1 MLVRSSLFWAWIQG
15 YSLWKKSP
23 PASPKG
29 RLQLIT
35 CSATVTEFLSSIRCG
50 HLCARF
56 QSENL
61 RGLWHFRHTNAIL
74 DDNLTDLFFFYFLYF
89 AAKTACPAVLC
100 GMPAYICKARA
111 VWIFSFFTF
120 MQQHTYTHISRIRY
134 FCHSVSSYINIL
146 CREGKVRDKSSL
158 LVLKYETLSLQ
169 PSKTYFRG
177 LERIPSFA

>member
-35 CSATVTEFLSSIRCG
+35 CSATVTEFLSSKRCG

-61 RGLWHFRHTNAIL
+61 RGLWHFRHTNAVL

-89 AAKTACPAVLC
+89 AAKTASLAMLC
-100 GMPAYICKARA
+100 GIPAYICKARA

-120 MQQHTYTHISRIRY
+120 MQQHTYTHISRIQY
-134 FCHSVSSYINIL
+134 FCHCVKLHKYTL
-146 CREGKVRDKSSL
+146 QRREG
-158 LVLKYETLSLQ
+158 
-169 PSKTYFRG
+169 
-177 LERIPSFA
+177 EREKQSFCIEV